1 MYTLGIHF
9 HIGRAHSA
17 ALLPEVVALIEAGR
31 LQPEIV
37 TTSVVDWEDA
47 ADAYL
52 EPTIKLVVRRDLRV
66 TTSAL
71 ALRSPTL
78 ERHFRGV
85 AQW

>member
-31 LQPEIV
+31 LHPEIV

-47 ADAYL
+47 AAAYL
-52 EPTIKLVVRRDLRV
+52 EPTIKLVVRRN
-66 TTSAL
+66 SA
-71 ALRSPTL
+71 
-78 ERHFRGV
+78 
-85 AQW
+85 